1 MLENILQA
9 RNMQTVVK
17 RGFKS
22 GGIKIERG
30 FKKKNQFK
38 TRQTTKE
45 IKRS

>member
-1 MLENILQA
+1 MLENILEA
-9 RNMQTVVK
+9 RDTQTVVK

-22 GGIKIERG
+22 RGIKTERG
-30 FKKKNQFK
+30 FKKKNQLK